1 MQAHHPVQLP
11 PISSGRLAL
20 SRRLAAL
27 LAVLA
32 CSDDLRAQGLIDQP
46 LEALLDVK
54 LTTLGRRVQPEQDM
68 AIATSVFSGDD
79 LRRAGARTV
88 VEALAWI
95 PGVWVERINANL
107 WGVTARGDGSS
118 LVAHNTLILRDGR
131 EQLGAAGW
139 SPTTWTMLNMPIDLV
154 QRIEVQRGAGNTL
167 WGSNAA
173 NCVINIVTRTV
184 DHGGAGGVDVDSS
197 GRAAANLQWGTR
209 TASGWK
215 TSFWA
220 SGSHL
225 PGSNDLVRGR
235 RDWDNQETRAA
246 GATATLSVDGGA
258 EVSFDANAYNGV
270 GASIA
275 AVARIPT
282 RQELHVAQREFGTR
296 LSIPQARDGR
306 LEIAAYLQDADSTT
320 FVGSDN
326 HRRTGELSAQNFLRL
341 GSHELLVGGSLHTD
355 SITSLAATPGAVAV
369 QTDTERLQAFAQDE
383 WRFAESRG
391 SVVLGAQAQ
400 RMFRTG
406 FVDNLYATTLRL
418 RWSAT
423 PDLSLW
429 GSLSRSET
437 LANGSQNL
445 QIPSVEAGLRWK
457 ASSELQVNAA
467 VYEQRFG
474 SYQVPITT
482 PPTATTPLL
491 DTRLRV
497 RGLEA
502 DAHWQPSP
510 QWSLDGSID
519 LVRAQFSFDSAARSP
534 LATEVNYFGTQPR
547 NAFKAR
553 VLYQVDDRRSVELGL
568 RARPTLAASLAPSPG
583 RGVIDLA
590 YRHRLSKGVEFG
602 TALKQANHDRVE
614 GFRRPSIPFSYME
627 RRTLAMWMSWGV

>member
-1 MQAHHPVQLP
+1 
-11 PISSGRLAL
+11 
-20 SRRLAAL
+20 
-27 LAVLA
+27 
-32 CSDDLRAQGLIDQP
+32 
-46 LEALLDVK
+46 
-54 LTTLGRRVQPEQDM
+54 
-68 AIATSVFSGDD
+68 
-79 LRRAGARTV
+79 
-88 VEALAWI
+88 
-95 PGVWVERINANL
+95 
-107 WGVTARGDGSS
+107 
-118 LVAHNTLILRDGR
+118 
-131 EQLGAAGW
+131 
-139 SPTTWTMLNMPIDLV
+139 
-154 QRIEVQRGAGNTL
+154 
-167 WGSNAA
+167 
-173 NCVINIVTRTV
+173 VINIVTRTV

-275 AVARIPT
+275 AVARVPT

-326 HRRTGELSAQNFLRL
+326 HRRTAELSAQNFLRL

-534 LATEVNYFGTQPR
+534 PR
-547 NAFKAR
+547 
-553 VLYQVDDRRSVELGL
+553 
-568 RARPTLAASLAPSPG
+568 
-583 RGVIDLA
+583 
-590 YRHRLSKGVEFG
+590 
-602 TALKQANHDRVE
+602 
-614 GFRRPSIPFSYME
+614 
-627 RRTLAMWMSWGV
+627 